1 MLSNPVLY
9 IRLGRINSA
18 LEPASG
24 QIFLH
29 LSVVQMLHRQKQQL
43 NKVRKYDYEQAVP
56 DMRQKVIVLLQQFF
70 NSLSKK
76 RLGMTMLT
84 GKKAKGALDYQLS
97 SAAAGSF
104 HNRERILRDA
114 Q

>member
-1 MLSNPVLY
+1 M
-9 IRLGRINSA
+9 
-18 LEPASG
+18 
-24 QIFLH
+24 LH

-43 NKVRKYDYEQAVP
+43 NNVRNYDYEQAVP
-56 DMRQKVIVLLQQFF
+56 DMRHKVIVLLQQFF

-97 SAAAGSF
+97 PGTAGSF
-104 HNRERILRDA
+104 QKRQRILRNA
-114 Q
+114 P